1 MLSASSNYD
10 RQHWR
15 VLECRTWV
23 AAKSELI
30 YMQRNFIWSI
40 HIFFESRG
48 WWYWNH
54 IPDTASEHPEH
65 CVINQCFNSVSSLL
79 AWAWSLT
86 CLQFCPGTVMVG
98 VLTDFWSCELQGGDG
113 FIVPL
118 ESKSLMDYWNTWF
131 EYHYHN
137 FLFAW
142 KNYQGWQIVMNPP
155 QLPSGHLTMHGNM
168 HLFSSAG

>member
-1 MLSASSNYD
+1 
-10 RQHWR
+10 
-15 VLECRTWV
+15 
-23 AAKSELI
+23 
-30 YMQRNFIWSI
+30 
-40 HIFFESRG
+40 
-48 WWYWNH
+48 
-54 IPDTASEHPEH
+54 
-65 CVINQCFNSVSSLL
+65 
-79 AWAWSLT
+79 
-86 CLQFCPGTVMVG
+86 MVG

-155 QLPSGHLTMHGNM
+155 QLPSGHLTMHENT